1 MTAALA
7 SSGAGT
13 ARPVAPGDRLGQR
26 AQRTR
31 LTWWLG
37 CSVVIAVGVMI
48 LGVAAGPTAVAPL
61 DVVRIVVAHLLGRPI
76 DPALLVDEA
85 ITWQIRAPRVVLA
98 ATVGAGLALA
108 GAILQAVVRNVLA
121 DPYVLG
127 INSGASCGAAAAL
140 LFGLGA
146 GFGDYALQSCAFL
159 GAAAASA
166 LVFAVARGSG
176 RLSSLRLLMSG
187 VAVGYALSAG
197 TSFLIFASDS
207 AEGARSVLFWLLGS
221 LGLAAWNGPLA
232 VVVVAVCCALALG
245 ILFGRRIDVLSA
257 GDEASSALGIE
268 PDRLRLALVVGVCAL
283 VGILVAMAGSI
294 GFVGLVVPHLARR
307 AVGGTHRAILPLSA
321 LFGAI
326 LLVASDILARTV
338 LAPQEVPI
346 GIVTAVLGAPFL
358 LILVR
363 RMTFGRN

>member
-1 MTAALA
+1 MTTLHGRPNL
-7 SSGAGT
+7 GAD
-13 ARPVAPGDRLGQR
+13 PAPAGDPLGLR
-26 AQRTR
+26 AQRAR
-31 LTWWLG
+31 LAWWLG
-37 CSVVIAVGVMI
+37 ASGVIAVGVMV
-48 LGVAAGPTAVAPL
+48 LGVAAGPTAVPPG
-61 DVVRIVVAHLLGRPI
+61 DVVRIVVAHLTGRPV
-76 DPALLVDEA
+76 DPALIVDES
-85 ITWQIRAPRVVLA
+85 IVWQIRAPRVVLA

-108 GAILQAVVRNVLA
+108 GAALQAVVRNVLA

-146 GFGDYALQSCAFL
+146 GFGDYALQTCAFL

-187 VAVGYALSAG
+187 VAVGYALAAC

-207 AEGARSVLFWLLGS
+207 AEGARTVLFWLLGS

-232 VVVVAVCCALALG
+232 AVAAAVCGALALG

-257 GDEASSALGIE
+257 GDDAARALGID
-268 PDRLRLALVVGVCAL
+268 PDRLRLVLVAVVCVL

-307 AVGGTHRAILPLSA
+307 AVGGTHRALLPLSA
-321 LFGAI
+321 VFGAI

-363 RMTFGRN
+363 RMTTVRN